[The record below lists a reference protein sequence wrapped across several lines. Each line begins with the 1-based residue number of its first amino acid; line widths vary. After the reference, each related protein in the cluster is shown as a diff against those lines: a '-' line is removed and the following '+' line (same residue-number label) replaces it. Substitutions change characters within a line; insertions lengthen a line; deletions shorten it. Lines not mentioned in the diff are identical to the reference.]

1 MEIIEVQSIRR
12 TEAIEITDK
21 IREIIKKS
29 SINKGVCIVFIPHTT
44 AAITINEDAD
54 PSVMKDVLNQ
64 LDKLIPSSG
73 NYSHLEGNSNAH
85 IKASIVGSDRKIIIE
100 NNDLKL
106 GTWQG
111 IFFLE
116 FDGPR
121 KREVLI
127 EIIPVS

>member
-21 IREIIKKS
+21 IREIVKKS

-121 KREVLI
+121 KREVFI

>member
-12 TEAIEITDK
+12 TEAIEITNK
-21 IREIIKKS
+21 VREIVKQS
-29 SINKGVCIVFIPHTT
+29 GVNEGLCIVFIPHTT

-64 LDKLIPSSG
+64 LDKLIPASG

-100 NNDLKL
+100 NNDLRL

-121 KREVLI
+121 KREVFI
-127 EIIPVS
+127 EIIPIG

>member
-21 IREIIKKS
+21 IREIVKKS

-44 AAITINEDAD
+44 AAITINEDTD

-73 NYSHLEGNSNAH
+73 NYSHIEGNSNAH

-121 KREVLI
+121 KREVFI